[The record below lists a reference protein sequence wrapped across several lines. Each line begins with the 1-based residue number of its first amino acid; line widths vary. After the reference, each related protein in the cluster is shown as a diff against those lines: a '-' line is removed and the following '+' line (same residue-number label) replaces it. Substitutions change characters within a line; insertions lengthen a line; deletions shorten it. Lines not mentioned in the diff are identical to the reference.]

1 LVGMLTKT
9 RGNDRTNIVAML
21 ISIVIVV
28 IVARV
33 EVPWIDIG
41 ELLQHGKWELTGV
54 NLGGWLPAG
63 FPNVAFSWWVFIG
76 CVICFLVSSMF
87 RTPASQ
93 LERAKEQL
101 RSAEETKN
109 G

>member
-1 LVGMLTKT
+1 MLV
-9 RGNDRTNIVAML
+9 
-21 ISIVIVV
+21 SIVIVV
-28 IVARV
+28 IIARV
-33 EVPWIDIG
+33 EVPSIDIG

-101 RSAEETKN
+101 RSLEETKS